1 MAICHSCLDGWLV
14 LQRFESLTH
23 IPGFVCQVIAL
34 DRTVAKVSIVV
45 RHAEELGLH
54 NVR

>member
-1 MAICHSCLDGWLV
+1 MAIYHACLFGWSTFH
-14 LQRFESLTH
+14 RAMHLTH
-23 IPGFVCQVIAL
+23 TPGLVCQVIAL
-34 DRTVAKVSIVV
+34 DRTAAKVSIVV